1 MFVYSQQNDWP
12 CDRNGLYKS
21 LAPENNN
28 GQHSVLRKQ
37 VMVYVYT
44 YMYVNWN
51 FWSKGI
57 HLSN

>member
-21 LAPENNN
+21 LALENNN
-28 GQHSVLRKQ
+28 GHHSVMRKQ
-37 VMVYVYT
+37 GTVYVYT
-44 YMYVNWN
+44 YVNWN

-57 HLSN
+57 HMNN